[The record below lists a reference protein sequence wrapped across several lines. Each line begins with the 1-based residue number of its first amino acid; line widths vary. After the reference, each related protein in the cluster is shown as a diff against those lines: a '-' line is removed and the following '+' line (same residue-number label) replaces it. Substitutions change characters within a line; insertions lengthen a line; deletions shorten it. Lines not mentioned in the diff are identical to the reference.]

1 MKDKFVFLILHYLTV
16 EDTKRCVSSIKEK
29 CKEKYNYEILII
41 DNGSPNASGEII
53 KKKYRDDE
61 NITVIL
67 SEKNLGFAKGN
78 NLGFAYAKKNMNPT
92 YIIMINNDIIMLQ
105 EDFLDKIVEEYHQS
119 QFAVLGPQIILNGK
133 EFNYPDTLPT
143 LKELKKVRRK
153 AKRLYIFNKIY
164 LRYVISLLIRVENVF
179 SRKTKININIRKE
192 NVLLNG
198 CCLIFSKEYIEKFD
212 GIDDRTFLYYEEQL
226 LYIRLVKNNLKSVYN
241 PELRILHNEGV
252 ATNQVKKKKRD
263 KFDFKLKHELDSL
276 SVLIKE
282 MENGG

>member
-78 NLGFAYAKKNMNPT
+78 NIGFAYAKKNMNPT

-153 AKRLYIFNKIY
+153 TKRLYIFNKIY